1 VLPQGFLD
9 FLKGHGMQ
17 YTIEINYFGLTLKAS
32 SDDFLKLAEIQEFVE
47 ATTDSLV
54 DFDGQDEN
62 FEEDEFGDE
71 DDWSDVEYDEEGYAW
86 WFDEEEGI
94 WYVYDDETYDWV
106 EFEEDEEDEEDEE

>member
-1 VLPQGFLD
+1 
-9 FLKGHGMQ
+9 ME
-17 YTIEINYFGLTLKAS
+17 YSIEINYFGLTLKAS

-54 DFDGQDEN
+54 DFDGQDED

-86 WFDEEEGI
+86 WFDDEDEVWYIYDELNEE
-94 WYVYDDETYDWV
+94 WV
-106 EFEEDEEDEEDEE
+106 EFEDDEEEDECEED